1 MVIEL
6 FIKIVTL
13 SYWVFRQVAKLSQV
27 HETSLAKAQLPQ
39 KLLEKYKKFIG
50 STIETHDVPVNV
62 LDACNSRIR
71 QIHGLEVANNEDNED
86 LSSTEKALALAALK
100 VAEKLVSSVHDIKD
114 SDLLSLREALGAS
127 GVVQLITALAFF
139 DVECR
144 LELASGVF

>member
-1 MVIEL
+1 MAE
-6 FIKIVTL
+6 
-13 SYWVFRQVAKLSQV
+13 LSQV
-27 HETSLAKAQLPQ
+27 YETSLAKAQLPQ

-86 LSSTEKALALAALK
+86 STSTEKALEFAALK
-100 VAEKLVSSVHDIKD
+100 VAEKIVSSVHDIQD
-114 SDLLSLREALGAS
+114 SDLLSLRGALGES

-144 LELASGVF
+144 LKLTSGVF

>member
-1 MVIEL
+1 M
-6 FIKIVTL
+6 
-13 SYWVFRQVAKLSQV
+13 AKLSQV
-27 HETSLAKAQLPQ
+27 YGISLATAQLPQ
-39 KLLEKYKKFIG
+39 KLFEKYKKFIG
-50 STIETHDVPVNV
+50 STIDTHEIPVSV

-86 LSSTEKALALAALK
+86 STSTEKALALAALK
-100 VAEKLVSSVHDIKD
+100 VAEKLVSSVHDIQD

>member
-1 MVIEL
+1 M
-6 FIKIVTL
+6 
-13 SYWVFRQVAKLSQV
+13 AKLSQV
-27 HETSLAKAQLPQ
+27 YGTSLATAQLPQ
-39 KLLEKYKKFIG
+39 KLFEKYKKFIG
-50 STIETHDVPVNV
+50 LTIDTHEIPVGI

-86 LSSTEKALALAALK
+86 STSAEKALALAALK
-100 VAEKLVSSVHDIKD
+100 VAEKLVSSVHDIQD

>member
-1 MVIEL
+1 MA
-6 FIKIVTL
+6 
-13 SYWVFRQVAKLSQV
+13 RPSQV
-27 HETSLAKAQLPQ
+27 YETSLAQAQLSQ
-39 KLLEKYKKFIG
+39 KLLEKYQKFIG

-71 QIHGLEVANNEDNED
+71 QIHGLEVANNEDDED
-86 LSSTEKALALAALK
+86 STSTEKALALAALK
-100 VAEKLVSSVHDIKD
+100 VAEKLVSSVHDIQD

-144 LELASGVF
+144 LELVSGVY

>member
-1 MVIEL
+1 M
-6 FIKIVTL
+6 
-13 SYWVFRQVAKLSQV
+13 AKLSQV
-27 HETSLAKAQLPQ
+27 YGTSLATAQLPQ
-39 KLLEKYKKFIG
+39 KLFEKYKKFIG
-50 STIETHDVPVNV
+50 LTIDTHEIPVSV

-71 QIHGLEVANNEDNED
+71 QIHGLEVANNEDNEA
-86 LSSTEKALALAALK
+86 STSTEKALALAALK
-100 VAEKLVSSVHDIKD
+100 VAEKLVSSVHDIQD

>member
-1 MVIEL
+1 M
-6 FIKIVTL
+6 
-13 SYWVFRQVAKLSQV
+13 AKLSQV
-27 HETSLAKAQLPQ
+27 YGTSLATAQLPQ
-39 KLLEKYKKFIG
+39 KLFEKYKKFIG
-50 STIETHDVPVNV
+50 STIDTHEIPVSV
-62 LDACNSRIR
+62 LNACNARIR

-86 LSSTEKALALAALK
+86 STSTEKALALAALK
-100 VAEKLVSSVHDIKD
+100 VAEKLVSSVHDIQD

>member
-1 MVIEL
+1 M
-6 FIKIVTL
+6 
-13 SYWVFRQVAKLSQV
+13 AKLSQV
-27 HETSLAKAQLPQ
+27 YGTSLATAQLPQ
-39 KLLEKYKKFIG
+39 KLFEKYKKFIG
-50 STIETHDVPVNV
+50 STIDTHEIPVSV
-62 LDACNSRIR
+62 LNACNARIR
-71 QIHGLEVANNEDNED
+71 QIHGLEVSNNEDNED
-86 LSSTEKALALAALK
+86 STSTEKALALAALK

>member
-1 MVIEL
+1 M
-6 FIKIVTL
+6 
-13 SYWVFRQVAKLSQV
+13 AKLSQV
-27 HETSLAKAQLPQ
+27 YGTSLATAQLPQ
-39 KLLEKYKKFIG
+39 KLFEKYKKFIC
-50 STIETHDVPVNV
+50 STIDTHEIPVSV
-62 LDACNSRIR
+62 LNACNARIR

-86 LSSTEKALALAALK
+86 STSTEKALALAALK
-100 VAEKLVSSVHDIKD
+100 VAEKLVSSVHDIQD

>member
-1 MVIEL
+1 M
-6 FIKIVTL
+6 
-13 SYWVFRQVAKLSQV
+13 AKLSQV
-27 HETSLAKAQLPQ
+27 YGTSLATAQLPQ
-39 KLLEKYKKFIG
+39 KLFEKYKKFIC
-50 STIETHDVPVNV
+50 STIDTHEIPVSV

-71 QIHGLEVANNEDNED
+71 QIHGLKVANNEDNED
-86 LSSTEKALALAALK
+86 STSTEKALALAALK
-100 VAEKLVSSVHDIKD
+100 VAEKLVSSVHDIQD

>member
-1 MVIEL
+1 MAE
-6 FIKIVTL
+6 
-13 SYWVFRQVAKLSQV
+13 LSQV
-27 HETSLAKAQLPQ
+27 YGTSLAKAQLPQ

-50 STIETHDVPVNV
+50 STIDTHEIPVSV

-86 LSSTEKALALAALK
+86 STSTEKALAFAALR
-100 VAEKLVSSVHDIKD
+100 VAEKLVSSVHDIQD

>member
-1 MVIEL
+1 M
-6 FIKIVTL
+6 
-13 SYWVFRQVAKLSQV
+13 AKLSQV
-27 HETSLAKAQLPQ
+27 YGTSLATAQLPQ
-39 KLLEKYKKFIG
+39 KLFEKYKNFIG
-50 STIETHDVPVNV
+50 STIDTHEIPVSV

-71 QIHGLEVANNEDNED
+71 QIHGLKVANNEDNED
-86 LSSTEKALALAALK
+86 STSTEKALALAALK
-100 VAEKLVSSVHDIKD
+100 VAEKLVSSVHDIQD

>member
-1 MVIEL
+1 M
-6 FIKIVTL
+6 
-13 SYWVFRQVAKLSQV
+13 AKLSQV
-27 HETSLAKAQLPQ
+27 YGTSLATAQLPQ
-39 KLLEKYKKFIG
+39 KLFEKYKKFIC
-50 STIETHDVPVNV
+50 STIDTHEIPVSV

-86 LSSTEKALALAALK
+86 STSTEKALALAALK
-100 VAEKLVSSVHDIKD
+100 VAEKLVSSVHDIQD

>member
-1 MVIEL
+1 M
-6 FIKIVTL
+6 
-13 SYWVFRQVAKLSQV
+13 AKLSQV
-27 HETSLAKAQLPQ
+27 YGTSLATAQLPQ
-39 KLLEKYKKFIG
+39 KLFEKYKKFIG
-50 STIETHDVPVNV
+50 STIDTHEIPVSV

-71 QIHGLEVANNEDNED
+71 QIHGLEVANNENNED
-86 LSSTEKALALAALK
+86 STSTEKALALTALK
-100 VAEKLVSSVHDIKD
+100 VAEKLVSSVHDIQD